1 MLSIGPGGIPDGN
14 PEAVIVGTPLDG
26 TKNVAT
32 ALGNIHDD
40 ITGVITYQCASYL
53 WVPHWPN
60 ASTDSAFTMFCPLQL
75 RK

>member
-40 ITGVITYQCASYL
+40 ITGVFFFFFFLIHMFVFRQSDYLLHRSEGLVPYAS
-53 WVPHWPN
+53 
-60 ASTDSAFTMFCPLQL
+60 A
-75 RK
+75 